1 MGRLRHLSDLLL
13 AKGRAV
19 LAAQGGVAAVE
30 FALLAPVLLL
40 VYFGSVDLSQG
51 IEADRKL
58 AYVTNTLG
66 DLTAQTTGEVSYSDI
81 EGLMG
86 IADTVLRPFD
96 ASRVSLRITV
106 ADVASDGS
114 YSLHEP
120 PVTRGGTAS
129 ACSGTVTIP
138 DSMRDLAR
146 GHSVIITEGCY
157 AYKPVVGY
165 VLDTDVPLYKRN
177 FHLPRAENFA
187 YAGGS
192 SGSGGGGSGTGGGSG
207 GEGTG
212 EGSPGGNTGGGNNG
226 DGNTGGGN
234 NNNDDDDD
242 GGDDDDDRRGGGG
255 RPGGGWCWWWWGC
268 R

>member
-13 AKGRAV
+13 AKGQAA

-30 FALLAPVLLL
+30 FALLAPILLL

-58 AYVTNTLG
+58 AYVTHTLG
-66 DLTAQTTGEVSYSDI
+66 DMAAQTTGEVSAADI

-96 ASRVSLRITV
+96 PSRVSLRITV

-114 YSLHEP
+114 YSLHA
-120 PVTRGGTAS
+120 PVTRGGAAS

-157 AYKPVVGY
+157 PYKPVVGY

-192 SGSGGGGSGTGGGSG
+192 SGSGGGGSGTGGGG

-212 EGSPGGNTGGGNNG
+212 EGSPGDNTGGGN
-226 DGNTGGGN
+226 DGGGNPGGGGN
-234 NNNDDDDD
+234 ND
-242 GGDDDDDRRGGGG
+242 GGG
-255 RPGGGWCWWWWGC
+255 
-268 R
+268 

>member
-30 FALLAPVLLL
+30 FALLAPILLL

-58 AYVTNTLG
+58 AYVTHTLG
-66 DLTAQTTGEVSYSDI
+66 DMAAQTTGEVSAADI

-96 ASRVSLRITV
+96 PSRVSLRITV

-114 YSLHEP
+114 YSLHA
-120 PVTRGGTAS
+120 PVTRGGAAS

-157 AYKPVVGY
+157 PYKPVVGY

-192 SGSGGGGSGTGGGSG
+192 SGSGGGGSGTGGGG

-212 EGSPGGNTGGGNNG
+212 EGSPGDNTGGGN
-226 DGNTGGGN
+226 DGGGNPGGGGN
-234 NNNDDDDD
+234 ND
-242 GGDDDDDRRGGGG
+242 GGG
-255 RPGGGWCWWWWGC
+255 
-268 R
+268 

>member
-1 MGRLRHLSDLLL
+1 MGRLRHLCDLLL
-13 AKGRAV
+13 ARGRTV
-19 LAAQGGVAAVE
+19 VAAQEGVAAVE
-30 FALLAPVLLL
+30 FALLAPILLL

-66 DLTAQTTGEVSYSDI
+66 DLAAQTTGEVSSADI
-81 EGLMG
+81 AGLMG

-96 ASRVSLRITV
+96 PSRVSLRITV

-114 YSLHEP
+114 YSLHA
-120 PVTRGGTAS
+120 PVERGGAAS

-138 DSMRDLAR
+138 DPMRNLAR

-187 YAGGS
+187 YADGS
-192 SGSGGGGSGTGGGSG
+192 S
-207 GEGTG
+207 
-212 EGSPGGNTGGGNNG
+212 
-226 DGNTGGGN
+226 
-234 NNNDDDDD
+234 
-242 GGDDDDDRRGGGG
+242 
-255 RPGGGWCWWWWGC
+255 
-268 R
+268 

>member
-1 MGRLRHLSDLLL
+1 MERLRHLSDLLL
-13 AKGRAV
+13 AKGQAA

-30 FALLAPVLLL
+30 FALLAPILLL

-58 AYVTNTLG
+58 AYVTHTLG
-66 DLTAQTTGEVSYSDI
+66 DMAAQTTGEVSAADI

-96 ASRVSLRITV
+96 PSRVSLRITV

-114 YSLHEP
+114 YSLHA
-120 PVTRGGTAS
+120 PVTRGGAAS

-157 AYKPVVGY
+157 PYKPVVGY

-187 YAGGS
+187 YAGGP
-192 SGSGGGGSGTGGGSG
+192 SGSGGGGF
-207 GEGTG
+207 
-212 EGSPGGNTGGGNNG
+212 
-226 DGNTGGGN
+226 
-234 NNNDDDDD
+234 
-242 GGDDDDDRRGGGG
+242 
-255 RPGGGWCWWWWGC
+255 GGW